1 MILTQSVSVCINGW
15 NLEALIEDVD
25 TEKIEPLPEYY
36 FDPTAMINEPV
47 VEEGN
52 GDKREMWL
60 GEMCTVHA
68 WP

>member
-1 MILTQSVSVCINGW
+1 MILTQICFCLYQWLELGSV
-15 NLEALIEDVD
+15 EDVD

-60 GEMCTVHA
+60 GDMCTVHA